1 MRRLNA
7 LRADFD
13 VLRSLLRGMPRDV
26 PLQQRLQSFY
36 APQAGQYDAFRER
49 LLQGRRELISSLSL
63 PPNARV
69 VELGGGTG
77 RNLDFFTPQQWSRI
91 ARFELV
97 DLCPALIER
106 ARERRAN
113 DDRIRIHEAD
123 ATAWKPSG
131 PVDCVYL
138 SYALSMIPDWRGAIA
153 NALDMLKPGGTLAV
167 VDFYV
172 SPAKPQL
179 GRARH
184 GAFTRWFWPRWFG
197 HDGVMPS
204 AEHLPLLGELMPQ
217 HALVESRARVP
228 YLPLLRVPYYR
239 FVGRKPLRD

>member
-1 MRRLNA
+1 MRRLEA
-7 LRADFD
+7 LRNDFD

-26 PLQQRLQSFY
+26 PLKQRLQSFY

-49 LLQGRRELISSLSL
+49 LLQGRRELISGLKL
-63 PPNARV
+63 PANARV

-106 ARERRAN
+106 AQERRSG
-113 DDRIRIHEAD
+113 DDRLRIHEAD
-123 ATAWKPSG
+123 ATTWKPSG
-131 PVDCVYL
+131 PVDCVYF
-138 SYALSMIPDWRGAIA
+138 SYALTMIPDWRAALA
-153 NALDMLKPGGTLAV
+153 NAMDMLKPGGQIAV

-172 SPAKPQL
+172 SQAQPAAGL
-179 GRARH
+179 ARH
-184 GAFTRWFWPRWFG
+184 GALTRWFWPRWFG

-204 AEHLPLLGELMPQ
+204 AEHLPLLRELAPQ
-217 HALVESRARVP
+217 HELVESRAAVP